1 MFENKKMQELTPRQR
16 EILTLLRKGLTNNE
30 ICKTLNIS
38 ANTVKVHLAN
48 IYKILEVTN
57 RTEAVSAGL
66 EVKDND
72 EKESSPK
79 DLVITFQTKGTFP
92 EHSNAYSLYLSIV
105 EALHQYHLFRI
116 IDESETNVNP
126 SFLIEVSASESGEEI
141 LYISVKIGNSHEIL
155 WTTSI
160 KINSDTLQTLAQKS
174 TILLFRSIV
183 LASAKLK
190 HTENS
195 PIPYWWYAAT
205 YCYAKLE
212 NRSQES
218 FEICK
223 KKLGPLVKDESFNDF
238 ALYIL
243 ASAYYFA
250 TLENWGNAIE
260 NAKTLGDLARKAM
273 YNAPYSIY
281 SQMIMAFYNITIG
294 NKAEAIAYLKQVIE
308 ANPQAIMPR
317 TILSQ
322 IYLLTGQEKLATELI
337 DDCIKHVPE
346 SALQHTHQAKTFLL
360 LLQGK
365 IEECKNLANQV
376 LLFTPKAMAIRLI
389 IIACCNI
396 LGETDESKSH
406 AKKLLE
412 YYPNLTKGDVEQ
424 LLKGVTESKKNYF
437 LQCVQSI
444 FANK

>member
-1 MFENKKMQELTPRQR
+1 MQELTPRQR
-16 EILTLLRKGLTNNE
+16 EILNLLRKGLTNNE

-57 RTEAVSAGL
+57 RTEAASASL
-66 EVKDND
+66 SS
-72 EKESSPK
+72 KESFDIDNSPK
-79 DLVITFQTKGTFP
+79 DLVLLFQTKGTFP

-105 EALHQYHLFRI
+105 EAIHQYHLFRI
-116 IDESETNVNP
+116 IDTSETNTEP
-126 SFLIEVSASESGEEI
+126 GFLIEVSASESGEEI
-141 LYISVKIGNSHEIL
+141 LYISVRIGTSHEIL

-160 KINSDTLQTLAQKS
+160 KINSDDLQMLAQKS
-174 TILLFRSIV
+174 TILLFRSIA

-190 HTENS
+190 YTENS

-223 KKLGPLVKDESFNDF
+223 KTLGPLVKDDSYNDF
-238 ALYIL
+238 VLYVL
-243 ASAYYFA
+243 ATSYYYAF
-250 TLENWGNAIE
+250 LENWGNPVE
-260 NAKTLGDLARKAM
+260 SSQTLGEIARKAM
-273 YNAPYSIY
+273 YSAPYSIY
-281 SQMIMAFYNITIG
+281 SQLIMALYNITIG

-308 ANPQAIMPR
+308 ANPQTIMAR
-317 TILSQ
+317 TLLSQ

-346 SALQHTHQAKTFLL
+346 SALQHAYQAKTFLL

-365 IEECKNLANQV
+365 IEECKNLANQI

-396 LGETDESKSH
+396 LGLTEERKEH
-406 AKKLLE
+406 AKKLFE
-412 YYPNLTKGDVEQ
+412 YYPNLTKNDVEQ
-424 LLKGVTESKKNYF
+424 LLKGVTEQKKNYF
-437 LQCVQSI
+437 MASLENIIS
-444 FANK
+444 

>member
-16 EILTLLRKGLTNNE
+16 EILNLLRKGLTNNE

-57 RTEAVSAGL
+57 RTEAASASL
-66 EVKDND
+66 SS
-72 EKESSPK
+72 KESFDIDNSPK
-79 DLVITFQTKGTFP
+79 DLVLLFQTKGTFP

-105 EALHQYHLFRI
+105 EAIHQYHLFRI
-116 IDESETNVNP
+116 IDTSETNTEP
-126 SFLIEVSASESGEEI
+126 GFLIEVSASESGEEI
-141 LYISVKIGNSHEIL
+141 LYISVRIGTSHEIL

-160 KINSDTLQTLAQKS
+160 KINSDDLQMLAQKS
-174 TILLFRSIV
+174 TILLFRSIA

-190 HTENS
+190 YTENS

-223 KKLGPLVKDESFNDF
+223 KTLGPLVKDDSYNDF
-238 ALYIL
+238 VLYVL
-243 ASAYYFA
+243 ATSYYYAF
-250 TLENWGNAIE
+250 LENWGNPVE
-260 NAKTLGDLARKAM
+260 SSQTLGEIARKAM
-273 YNAPYSIY
+273 YSAPYSIY
-281 SQMIMAFYNITIG
+281 SQLIMALYNITIG

-308 ANPQAIMPR
+308 ANPQTIMAR
-317 TILSQ
+317 TLLSQ

-346 SALQHTHQAKTFLL
+346 SALQHAYQAKTFLL

-365 IEECKNLANQV
+365 IEECKNLANQI

-396 LGETDESKSH
+396 LGLTEERKEH
-406 AKKLLE
+406 AKKLFE
-412 YYPNLTKGDVEQ
+412 YYPNLTKNDVEQ
-424 LLKGVTESKKNYF
+424 LLKGVTEQKKNYF
-437 LQCVQSI
+437 MASLENIIS
-444 FANK
+444 

>member
-1 MFENKKMQELTPRQR
+1 MFENKKMQELTPRQK
-16 EILTLLRKGLTNNE
+16 EILNLLRKGLTNNE

-48 IYKILEVTN
+48 IYKVLEVTN

-66 EVKDND
+66 DAKDTG
-72 EKESSPK
+72 EIESNTK
-79 DLVITFQTKGTFP
+79 DLVIKFQTKGTFP
-92 EHSNAYSLYLSIV
+92 EHSNAYSIYLSIV
-105 EALHQYHLFRI
+105 EAIHQYHLFRI
-116 IDESETNVNP
+116 IDASETSIEP
-126 SFLIEVSASESGEEI
+126 SFQIEVSPSEGNENI
-141 LYISVKIGNSHEIL
+141 LYISVRIGNSHEIL
-155 WTTSI
+155 WTSSI
-160 KINSDTLQTLAQKS
+160 KINSDDIQMLAQKS
-174 TILLFRSIV
+174 TILLFRSIA

-190 HTENS
+190 YTANS
-195 PIPYWWYAAT
+195 PIPYWWYAST

-223 KKLGPLVKDESFNDF
+223 KMLVPLVKDDSYSDI
-238 ALYIL
+238 ALYVL
-243 ASAYYFA
+243 ATAYYYA
-250 TLENWGNAIE
+250 TLESWGDPFE
-260 NAKTLGDLARKAM
+260 NAKTLGEIARKAM

-281 SQMIMAFYNITIG
+281 SQMIMALYNITIG

-346 SALQHTHQAKTFLL
+346 SALQHAYQAKTFLL

-365 IEECKNLANQV
+365 IDESKNLANQV
-376 LLFTPKAMAIRLI
+376 LLFTPRAMVIRLI

-396 LGETDESKSH
+396 LGHTDESNEH
-406 AKKLLE
+406 VRTLHE
-412 YYPNLTKGDVEQ
+412 FYPNLTKNDVEQ
-424 LLKGVTESKKNYF
+424 LLKGVNEQKKNFF
-437 LQCVQSI
+437 LSNIQNI
-444 FANK
+444 FA

>member
-1 MFENKKMQELTPRQR
+1 MQELTPRQR
-16 EILTLLRKGLTNNE
+16 EILNLLRKGLTNNE

-57 RTEAVSAGL
+57 RTEAASASL
-66 EVKDND
+66 SS
-72 EKESSPK
+72 KESFDIDNSPK
-79 DLVITFQTKGTFP
+79 DLVLLFQTKGTFP

-105 EALHQYHLFRI
+105 EAIHQYHLFRI
-116 IDESETNVNP
+116 IDTSETNTEP
-126 SFLIEVSASESGEEI
+126 GFLIEVSASESGEEI
-141 LYISVKIGNSHEIL
+141 LYISVRIGTSHEIL

-160 KINSDTLQTLAQKS
+160 KINSDDLQMLAQKS
-174 TILLFRSIV
+174 TILLFRSIA

-190 HTENS
+190 YTENS

-223 KKLGPLVKDESFNDF
+223 KTLGPLVKDDSYNDF
-238 ALYIL
+238 VLYVL
-243 ASAYYFA
+243 ATAYYYAF
-250 TLENWGNAIE
+250 LENWGNQAE
-260 NAKTLGDLARKAM
+260 SSQTLGEIARKAM
-273 YNAPYSIY
+273 YSAPYSIY
-281 SQMIMAFYNITIG
+281 SQLIMSLYNITIG

-308 ANPQAIMPR
+308 ANPQTIMAR
-317 TILSQ
+317 ILLSQ

-346 SALQHTHQAKTFLL
+346 SALQHAYQAKTFLL

-365 IEECKNLANQV
+365 IEECKNLANQI

-396 LGETDESKSH
+396 LGQTEERKEH
-406 AKKLLE
+406 AKKLFE
-412 YYPNLTKGDVEQ
+412 YYPNLTKNDVEQ
-424 LLKGVTESKKNYF
+424 LLKGVTEQKKNYF
-437 LQCVQSI
+437 MASLENI
-444 FANK
+444 FQK

>member
-1 MFENKKMQELTPRQR
+1 MFENKKTQELTPRQK
-16 EILTLLRKGLTNNE
+16 EILNLLRKGLTNNE

-57 RTEAVSAGL
+57 RTEAVSAGSFP
-66 EVKDND
+66 
-72 EKESSPK
+72 KESFEIDNSPK
-79 DLVITFQTKGTFP
+79 DLVISFQTKGTFS

-105 EALHQYHLFRI
+105 ESIHQYHLFRI
-116 IDESETNVNP
+116 IDTSETSTEP
-126 SFLIEVSASESGEEI
+126 GFLIEVSASESGEEI
-141 LYISVKIGNSHEIL
+141 LYISVRIGTSHEIL

-160 KINSDTLQTLAQKS
+160 KINSDDLQMLAQKS
-174 TILLFRSIV
+174 TILLFRSIA

-190 HTENS
+190 YTEKS
-195 PIPYWWYAAT
+195 PIPYWWYAST

-223 KKLGPLVKDESFNDF
+223 KMLGPLVKDDSYNDF
-238 ALYIL
+238 VLYVL
-243 ASAYYFA
+243 ATAYYYAF
-250 TLENWGNAIE
+250 LENWGNAAE
-260 NAKTLGDLARKAM
+260 SSKTLGEIARKAM

-281 SQMIMAFYNITIG
+281 SQLIMALYNITIG

-308 ANPQAIMPR
+308 ANPQTIMAR
-317 TILSQ
+317 TLLSQ

-346 SALQHTHQAKTFLL
+346 SALQHAYQAKTFLL

-376 LLFTPKAMAIRLI
+376 LLFTPKAMPIRLI

-396 LGETDESKSH
+396 LGQNDERDEHIKILH
-406 AKKLLE
+406 E
-412 YYPNLTKGDVEQ
+412 YYPNLTKSDVEQ
-424 LLKGVTESKKNYF
+424 LLKGTNEQKKNYF
-437 LQCVQSI
+437 MASLENI
-444 FANK
+444 FQK